1 VCVCVCVC
9 VCVLTGLCTCMYIL
23 LSVFGM
29 FCGAMIDVL
38 NGIREVVQEFTRD
51 EHSDAVYSQLKVII
65 PGNMTLW

>member
-1 VCVCVCVC
+1 
-9 VCVLTGLCTCMYIL
+9 MYIL